1 MKKIFV
7 LIAILAAAISCGK
20 KDDGII
26 DPSNTQLVPL
36 SFRAVGDVTKTSLDG
51 QNIIWSTS
59 DKINVFSG
67 ASFGTNEQFTVS
79 TTESSGHIA
88 TFDGLGLVSPE
99 YYALSPYQAGA
110 TITSAGV
117 ITAVLPEAQN
127 AVAGSFGPKANLS
140 VANVQGGVEEL
151 QFKNVG
157 ALLAVTV
164 PADVTGLK
172 VEALGGE
179 MMTGTAQISY
189 NGGEPSVNITTGY
202 SYVETAISGAGTYYL
217 VVFPNNFASGFRIT
231 LSRPGYTAT
240 LEKGSAINVERN
252 DIVNLADIT
261 TVPSNAWKV
270 VFTPGEK
277 VYIKGISVA
286 NENGQEMSYI
296 SADYYNPR
304 PGGVAPT
311 NPTPGDI
318 AALGGITYNY
328 EVWAKIAH
336 DDKVYFE
343 TENGSRFAISNEAGT
358 GVAPIAPDGD
368 GRAFAVSEDVYRIRL
383 NLSATGEGDAQI
395 LRVTWINYSIFY
407 GDVSQN
413 LDSNNYDRNGT
424 WKLDN
429 FVFSYST
436 NQGWDPTNHRY
447 RFAVWFTWKGGYG
460 GEGINIW
467 QSYGTCTQYT
477 DVYGVTTGPDDDYY
491 YLQPFTGDDWDMIF
505 YLPKE
510 TVFPG
515 MVNQCKKGTLNVCF
529 NNTYGHFTHG
539 FTNIVDNI

>member
-202 SYVETAISGAGTYYL
+202 SYVETAVSGAGTYYL

-277 VYIKGISVA
+277 VYIKGIADA
-286 NENGQEMSYI
+286 NENGQEVSYI
-296 SADYYNPR
+296 TPTYYAPSPSYNSGTAPS
-304 PGGVAPT
+304 GAGDNSGLAGV
-311 NPTPGDI
+311 
-318 AALGGITYNY
+318 TYNY
-328 EVWAKIAH
+328 EVWAQINKTDEI
-336 DDKVYFE
+336 YFE
-343 TENGSRFAISNEAGT
+343 TENGARFAINIDGDA
-358 GVAPIAPDGD
+358 VAPIAPDGA
-368 GRAFAVSEDVYRIRL
+368 GTALSVSNSPYRIRINL
-383 NLSATGEGDAQI
+383 PSGEAQLARVGIVYYGLIYFDVGTNLSYDKAGSWKVDNYVFHYAETGWSWDP
-395 LRVTWINYSIFY
+395 INY
-407 GDVSQN
+407 
-413 LDSNNYDRNGT
+413 
-424 WKLDN
+424 
-429 FVFSYST
+429 
-436 NQGWDPTNHRY
+436 RY
-447 RFAVWFTWKGGYG
+447 RFRIWFNWKGGQGGSGIDEWQTYG
-460 GEGINIW
+460 NCTW
-467 QSYGTCTQYT
+467 VSGT
-477 DVYGVTTGPDDDYY
+477 DIEAASDEPSDSYY
-491 YLQPFTGDDWDMIF
+491 YLQPANVDDWPISF
-505 YLPKE
+505 YHQRSRL
-510 TVFPG
+510 FPG
-515 MVNQCKKGTLNVCF
+515 DVNDSKKGTINLHM
-529 NNTYGHFTHG
+529 NNKYGHFTH
-539 FTNIVDNI
+539 NISNVVDNN